1 MPMRKLLYTAFAA
14 AMMTVGLTFGVQAV
28 AAAAP
33 VDHGVAAVAQSDH
46 AVASDDVSVQGW
58 PTGCTYGKIPNE
70 AGAYASCSNSN
81 GGSYK
86 ATVNCARIDGGGI
99 VVRDAGVW
107 KTSGTS
113 YVFCPPL
120 TVYKTAGIITKSWY

>member
-1 MPMRKLLYTAFAA
+1 MRKLLYAAFAA
-14 AMMTVGLTFGVQAV
+14 AMMTIGLTFGVQAA

-33 VDHGVAAVAQSDH
+33 VDHDVAAVVESDQ
-46 AVASDDVSVQGW
+46 AVAADDVTVQGW
-58 PTGCTYGKIPNE
+58 PTGCSYAKIPGDE
-70 AGAYASCSNSN
+70 GGQAHCSSSN

-107 KTSGTS
+107 KTSGIS
-113 YVFCPPL
+113 YVYCPPL
-120 TVYKTAGIITKSWY
+120 TVYKTAGIITRSTH